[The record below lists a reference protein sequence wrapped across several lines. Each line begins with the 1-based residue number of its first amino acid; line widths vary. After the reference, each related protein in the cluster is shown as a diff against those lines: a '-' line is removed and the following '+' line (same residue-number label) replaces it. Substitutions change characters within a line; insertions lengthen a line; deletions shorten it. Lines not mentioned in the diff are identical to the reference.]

1 MKQYYYFTLFTALYL
16 LYCIFLSHHLL
27 NQNHILYAK
36 NETEKM
42 KITTIPME
50 VYSNEAL

>member
-16 LYCIFLSHHLL
+16 LYCIFLSFYLL
-27 NQNHILYAK
+27 NQNHILYVK
-36 NETEKM
+36 MKQKKM

-50 VYSNEAL
+50 VYNSEAL